1 MSASFAN
8 TRFLWLP
15 RFNAITRHL
24 PAVRGLSIA
33 REFYRRFV
41 PAGSRFHISDFD
53 GDLHLDVDIR
63 DHFGV
68 LLWHTPELFEKEERA
83 LFCSAI
89 HPGSVV
95 LDVGANI
102 GAFSLLAAKRG
113 AQVFAVEAD
122 PTNAELLKKHVVMNR
137 FSDRVNILEMAATD
151 EPRSLTIYRNP
162 KNIGNSNIFSGESP
176 VSVEGATID
185 SLSLPPIDVCKMDIE
200 GAEFPA
206 LLGMTETL
214 KRSPGMKLLIEYFGE
229 RQSSGELLA
238 FLRSHFRHIEVVG
251 EGILS
256 GAPPKMS
263 NLWCSN

>member
-1 MSASFAN
+1 MDKSFPN
-8 TRFLWLP
+8 TRFVRLP

-33 REFYRRFV
+33 RELYRRFV
-41 PAGSRFHISDFD
+41 PATTRFHISDFD
-53 GDLHLDVDIR
+53 GDLQLDIDIR

-68 LLWHTPELFEKEERA
+68 VLWHTPELFEKEERA
-83 LFCSAI
+83 LFSAAI
-89 HPGSVV
+89 RPGCVV

-102 GAFSLLAAKRG
+102 GAFTLLAAKRG

-122 PTNAELLKKHVVMNR
+122 PMNAQILEKHVAMNR
-137 FSDRVNILEMAATD
+137 FSDQVKILEMAATD
-151 EPRSLTIYRNP
+151 KPRSLTIYRNP
-162 KNIGNSNIFSGESP
+162 KNIGNSNIFSGECP

-185 SLSLPPIDVCKMDIE
+185 SLNLPPIDVCKMDIE

-214 KRSPGMKLLIEYFGE
+214 RRSPGMKLLIEYFAE
-229 RQSSGELLA
+229 RQISGELLA
-238 FLRSHFRHIEVVG
+238 FLRDHFQRIEVVG
-251 EGILS
+251 EGMLS
-256 GAPPKMS
+256 GTPPKTS

>member
-1 MSASFAN
+1 MDTSFAD
-8 TRFLWLP
+8 TRFVWLP

-33 REFYRRFV
+33 RELYRRFI
-41 PAGSRFHISDFD
+41 PATTRFHISDFD
-53 GDLHLDVDIR
+53 GDLQLDVDIR

-68 LLWHTPELFEKEERA
+68 VLWHTPELFEKEERA
-83 LFCSAI
+83 LFSSAI

-102 GAFSLLAAKRG
+102 GAFTLLAAKRG

-122 PTNAELLKKHVVMNR
+122 PTNAELLGKHVVMNR
-137 FSDRVNILEMAATD
+137 FGDRVKILEMAATD
-151 EPRSLTIYRNP
+151 KRCSLTIYRNP
-162 KNIGNSNIFSGESP
+162 KNIGNSNIFSGQCP
-176 VSVEGATID
+176 VSVEGATLD
-185 SLSLPPIDVCKMDIE
+185 SLNLPPIDVCKMDIE

-214 KRSPGMKLLIEYFGE
+214 RRSPGMKLLIEYFAE
-229 RQSSGELLA
+229 RQVSGELLA
-238 FLRSHFRHIEVVG
+238 FLRDHFRRIEVVG
-251 EGILS
+251 GGILS
-256 GAPPKMS
+256 GVLPRTS